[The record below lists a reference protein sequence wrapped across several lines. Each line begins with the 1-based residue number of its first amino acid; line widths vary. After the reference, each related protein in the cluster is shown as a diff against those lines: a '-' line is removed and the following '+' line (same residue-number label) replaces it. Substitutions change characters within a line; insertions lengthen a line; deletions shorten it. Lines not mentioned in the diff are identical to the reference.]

1 MGRDGIPG
9 RGKAINQIQG
19 QAVSFHLA
27 LEQSTR
33 GGPES
38 DEVSQAG
45 KQGSTMLCKGIW
57 VGFLASGGFKQE

>member
-1 MGRDGIPG
+1 MGGDGIPG
-9 RGKAINQIQG
+9 RRKAINKIQG

-45 KQGSTMLCKGIW
+45 SRL
-57 VGFLASGGFKQE
+57 

>member
-1 MGRDGIPG
+1 MGGDGIPG
-9 RGKAINQIQG
+9 RGKAINKIQG

-45 KQGSTMLCKGIW
+45 SRL
-57 VGFLASGGFKQE
+57 